1 MRPEFSIRAAV
12 LVAWSILSAGK
23 PVDAQQISLRA
34 LVTPST
40 VIIKDGH
47 PVTFAV
53 HGFID
58 FKSLAELFPYIEAQA
73 KRWRLSSAE
82 AEAQAHLPRL
92 LLRPEQCPARRQV
105 LQAPSIRS
113 WVVGSEAG
121 PAQALE

>member
-12 LVAWSILSAGK
+12 LVVWSILSAVR
-23 PVDAQQISLRA
+23 PVAAQQISLRA

-40 VIIKDGH
+40 VIIKDGR

-73 KRWRLSSAE
+73 KRWRLRG
-82 AEAQAHLPRL
+82 L
-92 LLRPEQCPARRQV
+92 RRQSSTTRDV
-105 LQAPSIRS
+105 
-113 WVVGSEAG
+113 AG
-121 PAQALE
+121 